1 MAFKMKGSPHKMGGI
16 KGALAHASAL
26 KQIIGGGE
34 NKWRDQY
41 ADQYAQMS
49 YTDEAVE
56 EARKN
61 IENLENLKSTGQ
73 FNLKTDVDNK
83 NVEGQLNYSDLQEEI
98 EKNKDVIR
106 AHRHQTTGKDE
117 EGRDL
122 F

>member
-1 MAFKMKGSPHKMGGI
+1 MAFKMRSGSPMRRNFGVG
-16 KGALAHASAL
+16 SPV
-26 KQIIGGGE
+26 KQIRGGGE

-41 ADQYAQMS
+41 ADQSAQMS

-56 EARKN
+56 EAKQN
-61 IENLENLKSTGQ
+61 VMDLENLKSTGK

-83 NVEGQLNYSDLQEEI
+83 NVEGQIYYSDLQEEI
-98 EKNKDVIR
+98 EKNKDIIR